1 MTFEPPPPNC
11 MTPSS
16 CLKPIPADNTRAIL
30 RCLANVMCDN
40 ASSNADLWMNHAG
53 QWKDPAGVRISY
65 HARQVSRP
73 RAKST
78 ALWIAVLSVQKEV
91 TRERSSHLVTA
102 LLNRCAVLIGACCR
116 RVHCEVKARC
126 DRKFEV
132 TALSSQNN
140 PLYVKTRNGIGEWN
154 AEPIV
159 LRPQEWAA
167 THKSII
173 CSHLRVRVAI
183 AVADYGDQIWL
194 DKSGRSEYQYG
205 RWQLLVQ
212 WFVRYIVLAEISLP
226 TNSPIRL
233 NNAASPSVSR
243 KRRST
248 RLRTTMLG

>member
-1 MTFEPPPPNC
+1 MLGKCNVRQCFKQRWLVNEPC
-11 MTPSS
+11 
-16 CLKPIPADNTRAIL
+16 
-30 RCLANVMCDN
+30 
-40 ASSNADLWMNHAG
+40 
-53 QWKDPAGVRISY
+53 
-65 HARQVSRP
+65 RP
-73 RAKST
+73 MK
-78 ALWIAVLSVQKEV
+78 
-91 TRERSSHLVTA
+91 RSSWRTD
-102 LLNRCAVLIGACCR
+102 LLSRSAGIETESKIDCAMNCCVIRAGRSYQRKKFTSRNCTIPMNRCAVLIGACCR

-126 DRKFEV
+126 DRKFEI

-173 CSHLRVRVAI
+173 CSHLRVRLAI